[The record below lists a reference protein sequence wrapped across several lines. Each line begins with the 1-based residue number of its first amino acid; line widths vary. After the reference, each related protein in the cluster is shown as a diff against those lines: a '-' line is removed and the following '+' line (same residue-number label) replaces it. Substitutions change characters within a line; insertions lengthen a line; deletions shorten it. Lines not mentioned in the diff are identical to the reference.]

1 MRGAA
6 HTGSDDLPPRFA
18 AGAAALMPRLLKSF
32 VTSIGFYDLAVAA
45 PSMKAALDA
54 WGGGQNLFRQGF
66 AKETNDPAI
75 VKATLEKPG
84 VVLKRPV
91 GTKGS
96 FAEVAE
102 PPKMLPMDLPRFA
115 PKPKAG
121 KPAKAKPEK
130 KAVRKSDPDAERKAQ
145 AAFEKAQK
153 QREAERR
160 KEEVAREKE
169 RVRRKQAVEKT
180 QGALDKART
189 RHQTILDAI
198 ERDRAALDKRA
209 ETEKARWEKEE
220 GRMRDEI
227 ARAWR
232 R

>member
-1 MRGAA
+1 
-6 HTGSDDLPPRFA
+6 
-18 AGAAALMPRLLKSF
+18 MPRPLKSY

-54 WGGGQNLFRQGF
+54 WGGGHNLFRQGF
-66 AKETNDPAI
+66 AQETNDPAI

-91 GTKGS
+91 GTKGA
-96 FAEVAE
+96 FEEVAE

-115 PKPKAG
+115 PKPKPG
-121 KPAKAKPEK
+121 KVKPAKAKPEK
-130 KAVRKSDPDAERKAQ
+130 KAARKSDPDAERKAR

-153 QREAERR
+153 LRDAERR
-160 KEEVAREKE
+160 REEAAREKE
-169 RVRRKQAVEKT
+169 RLRRKQSVEKAQT
-180 QGALDKART
+180 ALEKARV
-189 RHQTILDAI
+189 RHQTILDSI
-198 ERDRAALDKRA
+198 ERDRAALEKRT
-209 ETEKARWEKEE
+209 ETEKTRWQKEE
-220 GRMRDEI
+220 ERLRDEV